1 MTMTSAAYEVTAMET
16 REASPAHFLIK
27 IDSFCLLEK
36 CGIDQY
42 ETKEFAAG
50 GYKWKLIIYPNG
62 DNNVEKDCSDYV
74 SVHLAMGDTSS
85 LPINWE
91 VNVVFSIFLFN
102 QISANYLSSLGI
114 TRRFLEMKS
123 QWGLSKFISKEIL
136 LDPSNGYLVD
146 DMCVFGAEVFVI
158 KREAVTERLYLKNFD
173 IPYKHDF
180 KISNFSKLQGV
191 WESETFTAGDQE
203 WKICLHPKGNGEGA
217 GRYVSIFLHCI
228 EPKSSVKACY
238 TIWVKNQ
245 ISDEHNKGT
254 ETDWFSASDTDW
266 GWPSFVEIATIN
278 DPKNGFIV
286 NDSCLLDIEI
296 SILAVSQ

>member
-1 MTMTSAAYEVTAMET
+1 MMSVIPVLSEAYEFTRMET
-16 REASPAHFLIK
+16 REAPLAHFLIK
-27 IDSFCLLEK
+27 IESFSLLGTF
-36 CGIDQY
+36 GIDKY
-42 ETKEFAAG
+42 ETREF
-50 GYKWKLIIYPNG
+50 
-62 DNNVEKDCSDYV
+62 V
-74 SVHLAMGDTSS
+74 
-85 LPINWE
+85 
-91 VNVVFSIFLFN
+91 
-102 QISANYLSSLGI
+102 
-114 TRRFLEMKS
+114 
-123 QWGLSKFISKEIL
+123 
-136 LDPSNGYLVD
+136 
-146 DMCVFGAEVFVI
+146 
-158 KREAVTERLYLKNFD
+158 
-173 IPYKHDF
+173 
-180 KISNFSKLQGV
+180 
-191 WESETFTAGDQE
+191 AGDYK